1 MSLFPDDPPPRS
13 SSGASRSSGWVHAH
27 CDGGSRGNPG
37 PAGYGAVITDAGGAV
52 LAELSEFLGRR
63 TNNFAEYSG
72 LLAVLDWALA
82 NGHSRVKV
90 VSDSELMVKQV
101 QGKYKVNSVDLKP
114 LWLEVRARV
123 ARLDGFEIAHALR
136 HKNKEADALA
146 NQAMD
151 RGMGRGG
158 GGPTVE
164 SLALRAPV
172 KAAAAPVAERST
184 GSAGRPAAEERGARG
199 PAGGAAGPG
208 AMLRGFTKGG
218 VVHLLGGVE
227 LPDGVFVKVIRE

>member
-1 MSLFPDDPPPRS
+1 MSLFPDDPP
-13 SSGASRSSGWVHAH
+13 SRSSLSGGSRSPGWVHAH

-37 PAGYGAVITDAGGAV
+37 PAGYGAIVTDAHGAV

-72 LLAVLDWALA
+72 LLAVLEWALA
-82 NGHSRVKV
+82 NGHGRVKV

-151 RGMGRGG
+151 RGMGRAG

-164 SLALRAPV
+164 SLPLRAAA
-172 KAAAAPVAERST
+172 KAAAP
-184 GSAGRPAAEERGARG
+184 AGEPAMRRPAAEDRTVPGTT
-199 PAGGAAGPG
+199 GGAASG

-218 VVHLLGGVE
+218 VVHLLGGAE